1 MIGVAIKKQSDIYNV
16 IGKNIK
22 KYRKK
27 KGLKQ
32 RELAEA
38 LYLSDSFIA
47 KLESITHQTISIDTL
62 EDIAEVLDCDIRD
75 FFNFNSEGDINGY
88 LKKLYNNKIKTS
100 SLNRK
105 LSSLSGYYNFLF
117 RNKYINTNSSSY
129 YSTC

>member
-1 MIGVAIKKQSDIYNV
+1 MYMTQKKKSDIYNI

-22 KYRKK
+22 KYRIK

-62 EDIAEVLDCDIRD
+62 EENAEVLDCDIRD
-75 FFNFNSEGDINGY
+75 FFDKDI
-88 LKKLYNNKIKTS
+88 
-100 SLNRK
+100 
-105 LSSLSGYYNFLF
+105 
-117 RNKYINTNSSSY
+117 
-129 YSTC
+129 

>member
-1 MIGVAIKKQSDIYNV
+1 MDMSVKKQSDIYNV

-22 KYRKK
+22 KYRKR

-62 EDIAEVLDCDIRD
+62 EDIAIVLDCDIRD
-75 FFNFNSEGDINGY
+75 FFDRDVMQD
-88 LKKLYNNKIKTS
+88 
-100 SLNRK
+100 NRK
-105 LSSLSGYYNFLF
+105 
-117 RNKYINTNSSSY
+117 
-129 YSTC
+129 

>member
-1 MIGVAIKKQSDIYNV
+1 MVIYMSQKKKSNIYNV

-22 KYRKK
+22 KYRIK

-62 EDIAEVLDCDIRD
+62 EEIADVLECDIRD
-75 FFNFNSEGDINGY
+75 FFDKDVIE
-88 LKKLYNNKIKTS
+88 NNKK
-100 SLNRK
+100 
-105 LSSLSGYYNFLF
+105 
-117 RNKYINTNSSSY
+117 
-129 YSTC
+129 

>member
-1 MIGVAIKKQSDIYNV
+1 MAVNRKSDIYNI

-62 EDIAEVLDCDIRD
+62 EDIARVLECDIRD
-75 FFNFNSEGDINGY
+75 FFDKSVLDE
-88 LKKLYNNKIKTS
+88 NNK
-100 SLNRK
+100 
-105 LSSLSGYYNFLF
+105 
-117 RNKYINTNSSSY
+117 
-129 YSTC
+129 

>member
-1 MIGVAIKKQSDIYNV
+1 MIEKKQSDIYNV

-22 KYRKK
+22 KYRKR

-62 EDIAEVLDCDIRD
+62 EDIALVLDCDIRD
-75 FFNFNSEGDINGY
+75 FFDRDVMKDS
-88 LKKLYNNKIKTS
+88 KK
-100 SLNRK
+100 
-105 LSSLSGYYNFLF
+105 
-117 RNKYINTNSSSY
+117 
-129 YSTC
+129 

>member
-1 MIGVAIKKQSDIYNV
+1 MAEKKQSDIYNV

-22 KYRKK
+22 KYRKR

-62 EDIAEVLDCDIRD
+62 EDIANVLDCDIRD
-75 FFNFNSEGDINGY
+75 FFDRDIMDDS
-88 LKKLYNNKIKTS
+88 KK
-100 SLNRK
+100 
-105 LSSLSGYYNFLF
+105 
-117 RNKYINTNSSSY
+117 
-129 YSTC
+129 

>member
-1 MIGVAIKKQSDIYNV
+1 MAVKKQSDIYNV

-22 KYRKK
+22 KYRKR

-75 FFNFNSEGDINGY
+75 FFDRDVMEDS
-88 LKKLYNNKIKTS
+88 KK
-100 SLNRK
+100 
-105 LSSLSGYYNFLF
+105 
-117 RNKYINTNSSSY
+117 
-129 YSTC
+129 

>member
-1 MIGVAIKKQSDIYNV
+1 MSQKKKSNIYNI

-22 KYRKK
+22 KYRIK

-62 EDIAEVLDCDIRD
+62 EEIADVLECDIRD
-75 FFNFNSEGDINGY
+75 FFDKDIME
-88 LKKLYNNKIKTS
+88 NNKK
-100 SLNRK
+100 
-105 LSSLSGYYNFLF
+105 
-117 RNKYINTNSSSY
+117 
-129 YSTC
+129 

>member
-1 MIGVAIKKQSDIYNV
+1 MVIHMSQKKKSNIYNI

-22 KYRKK
+22 KYRIK

-62 EDIAEVLDCDIRD
+62 EEIAEVLECDIRD
-75 FFNFNSEGDINGY
+75 FFDKDVIE
-88 LKKLYNNKIKTS
+88 NNKK
-100 SLNRK
+100 
-105 LSSLSGYYNFLF
+105 
-117 RNKYINTNSSSY
+117 
-129 YSTC
+129 

>member
-1 MIGVAIKKQSDIYNV
+1 MIGMAVKKQSDIYNV

-62 EDIAEVLDCDIRD
+62 EDIALVLDCDIRD
-75 FFNFNSEGDINGY
+75 FFDKDVMNDN
-88 LKKLYNNKIKTS
+88 KK
-100 SLNRK
+100 
-105 LSSLSGYYNFLF
+105 
-117 RNKYINTNSSSY
+117 
-129 YSTC
+129 